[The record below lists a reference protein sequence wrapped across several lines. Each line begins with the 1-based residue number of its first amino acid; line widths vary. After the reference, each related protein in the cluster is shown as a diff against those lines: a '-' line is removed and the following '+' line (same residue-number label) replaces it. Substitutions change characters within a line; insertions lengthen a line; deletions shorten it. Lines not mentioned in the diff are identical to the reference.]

1 MRLARLSVLALTF
14 LLLAL
19 PAGAGAHSGGY
30 YFSFEGGLPG
40 GNADYTFQEAAWIC
54 MVVMNNKPG
63 GPLHGGYHH
72 AGAQLGYSWGSNWE
86 QYTLGVRANDGA
98 LLKCKTQAVYRTSS
112 AVYNTTLTHQ

>member
-19 PAGAGAHSGGY
+19 PAGAGAHSGGWY
-30 YFSFEGGLPG
+30 YSFEGGLPG
-40 GNADYTFQEAAWIC
+40 GNKDYTFQEAAFIC
-54 MVVMNNKPG
+54 AVAMDRYPG
-63 GPLHGGYHH
+63 KLHGGYHH

-86 QYTLGVRANDGA
+86 QYSLGVRANDGA
-98 LLKCKTQAVYRTSS
+98 LLKCVTRATYRTSS